1 MMQTIL
7 RILERA
13 GGYRPTLYL
22 KIDDLN
28 AQSILEAFTDKSIRG

>member
-1 MMQTIL
+1 MQTII

-22 KIDDLN
+22 KIESLN
-28 AQSILEAFTDKSIRG
+28 KHTFLEAFTDKSIRG